1 MTTIFI
7 CGDPKDTGFT
17 LLLKNCLSKTYRI
30 TYVTNTSV
38 SQWGK
43 GYELLALE
51 IIGAEAIETESPV
64 FLLKKSC
71 VPDFDFP
78 VNGTVIAF
86 SENEEQI
93 KALKNCAAH
102 VVTCGFGKTDTFSYS
117 SLSDDEVVVSLNRE
131 VTAFSGKKIQP
142 LEIPLEIP
150 QGTDIY
156 SVIAFTALR
165 ILLDDF
171 DSEIGELI

>member
-7 CGDPKDTGFT
+7 CGEAEDNGFAT
-17 LLLKNCLSKTYRI
+17 LLKNRLSKTYRI
-30 TYVTNTSV
+30 TYVKNNSV

-51 IIGAEAIETESPV
+51 LSEIKSVETDSPV

-78 VNGTVIAF
+78 ENGAVIAF

-93 KALKNCAAH
+93 KSLKNSSAH
-102 VVTCGFGKTDTFSYS
+102 VITCGFGKTDTFSYS
-117 SLSDDEVVVSLNRE
+117 SLSDESVVVSLNRE
-131 VTAFSGKKIQP
+131 LTAFSGKKIQP
-142 LEIPLEIP
+142 LEIPLEL
-150 QGTDIY
+150 QGTDVY
-156 SVIAFTALR
+156 SMIAFTALR

>member
-1 MTTIFI
+1 MTAIFI
-7 CGDPKDTGFT
+7 CGDPEDSGFA

-30 TYVTNTSV
+30 TYVKNSSL

-51 IIGAEAIETESPV
+51 FPRFETVETESPV

-71 VPDFDFP
+71 VPDFPFP
-78 VNGTVIAF
+78 YNGTVIAF

-93 KALKNCAAH
+93 KALKTCAAH
-102 VVTCGFGKTDTFSYS
+102 VITCGFGKTDTFSYS
-117 SLSDDEVVVSLNRE
+117 SLSDDKVVVSLNRE
-131 VTAFSGKKIQP
+131 ITALSGKKIQP
-142 LEIPLEIP
+142 LEIPSEIP

-171 DSEIGELI
+171 NSEIGELI

>member
-7 CGDPKDTGFT
+7 CGDPKDSGFAH
-17 LLLKNCLSKTYRI
+17 LLKNCLSRTYRI
-30 TYVTNTSV
+30 TYVKNSSA

-51 IIGAEAIETESPV
+51 FTRFEAVEIESPV
-64 FLLKKSC
+64 FLLKKNC
-71 VPDFDFP
+71 IPDFRLPD
-78 VNGTVIAF
+78 NSTVIAF
-86 SENEEQI
+86 SENEAQI
-93 KALKNCAAH
+93 KALKNCAGH
-102 VVTCGFGKTDTFSYS
+102 VITCGFGKTDTFSYS
-117 SLSDDEVVVSLNRE
+117 SLSDEEVVVSLNRE
-131 VTAFSGKKIQP
+131 ITAFSGKKIQP
-142 LEIPLEIP
+142 LEIPSEIP

-171 DSEIGELI
+171 NSEIGELI